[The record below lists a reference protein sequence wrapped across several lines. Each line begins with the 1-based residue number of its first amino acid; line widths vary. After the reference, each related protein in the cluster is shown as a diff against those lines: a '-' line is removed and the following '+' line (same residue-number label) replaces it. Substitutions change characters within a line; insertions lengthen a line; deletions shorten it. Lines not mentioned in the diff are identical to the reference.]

1 MIRVIV
7 ADDHAIVRSG
17 IQCTLKNREGIAV
30 IAEANTGENAVLLTQ
45 QQRPDILLMDI
56 NMPGMDGFSASIQ
69 LLAQRVPTKI
79 LILTSQENPLLKA
92 RLLQR
97 GVAGCLS
104 KNISPEQL
112 IKIIRDIYAGEKIK
126 VRKKA
131 VDENKTLYL
140 SKELRIFETLSDR
153 ELQVMLM
160 VGRGLTCQTVATYL
174 CLSKKTVH
182 GYHRDLLKKLGL
194 KQDVEVSRLLV
205 QHGFI
210 DWDVL

>member
-30 IAEANTGENAVLLTQ
+30 IAEANTGEIAVLLTQ
-45 QQRPDILLMDI
+45 QRRPDILLMDI

-97 GVAGCLS
+97 GVAGYLS
-104 KNISPEQL
+104 KNIAPEQL

-160 VGRGLTCQTVATYL
+160 AGRGFTCQTVATYL

-194 KQDVEVSRLLV
+194 KQDVELSRLLV